1 MNTETLIHAMLTTN
15 TGTHMLDSG
24 GDYGRNWQRNQGK
37 TLADFQ
43 AEPAALLNWYVKRD
57 DDDNIISAEPEVTTS
72 VFHKLTSGIIWQD
85 DLCREFN
92 AMPCDDWRGDYYGT
106 SVDQTEWLD
115 LHGFEK
121 RRGCDGWNTYNWAAN
136 FSQTMQGHDLER
148 DGENYVLIQIHGGAD
163 VRGGYTDA
171 KLFRLSD
178 HYEHY
183 AVVIENCGFSVDIPD
198 IDRNT
203 PDIFTGQP
211 RDDYLTLDWRGEWIN
226 SDGGAADDD
235 DFLAF
240 AIACDGKPVAG
251 DQCNDW

>member
-43 AEPAALLNWYVKRD
+43 AEPAALLDWYVKRD
-57 DDDNIISAEPEVTTS
+57 DDGKIISAHPEVTTS

-115 LHGFEK
+115 LHGFEQ

-136 FSQTMQGHDLER
+136 FSQTMQRNGRQPAHNRIKSLNNNRLER
-148 DGENYVLIQIHGGAD
+148 MSHRQNQYCARKV
-163 VRGGYTDA
+163 
-171 KLFRLSD
+171 
-178 HYEHY
+178 
-183 AVVIENCGFSVDIPD
+183 N
-198 IDRNT
+198 
-203 PDIFTGQP
+203 P
-211 RDDYLTLDWRGEWIN
+211 RVSANQRMRKT
-226 SDGGAADDD
+226 
-235 DFLAF
+235 
-240 AIACDGKPVAG
+240 
-251 DQCNDW
+251 